1 MIYDFVLLILKIE
14 PNLSQYY
21 KTMNTK
27 KTKLS
32 PIIAG
37 TMNWGEWDKNLS
49 VQEMNHL
56 MHICVENKI
65 TSFDHADIY
74 GGYTTETQFG
84 KAFAE
89 SKIDRNTIQLISK
102 CGIQM
107 VSNNRPTAIKHYNYS
122 KEHIVWSVENSLKNL
137 QTDYLDVLLL
147 HRPSPLMQADE
158 IAEAVLKLKSEGKIV
173 DFGLSN
179 FTSSQTEL
187 IRKKIDVNYNQIQ
200 FSATQLEPML
210 DGSLDYMQMHNIQPM
225 SWNPLGTVFREDSE
239 QTRRL
244 KKLFVQLVDKYGVGS
259 DTLLLAWI
267 IRHPAKVL
275 PVAGTV
281 NIARIQQLMKAASLE
296 LSLEDWF
303 AIWTESIG
311 KKIP

>member
-1 MIYDFVLLILKIE
+1 
-14 PNLSQYY
+14 
-21 KTMNTK
+21 MNTK

-147 HRPSPLMQADE
+147 HRPSPLMESDE